1 MDKYLALFNY
11 LSSIKNNTIS
21 LFFSEIEKI
30 INAKLPISAYKYREW
45 WSNGENSG
53 HSQTFAWRDCG
64 WKVDKV
70 DFNNKK
76 VYFEK
81 KID

>member
-30 INAKLPISAYKYREW
+30 INAKLLISAYKYREW
-45 WSNGENSG
+45 WSNGENRG
-53 HSQTFAWRDCG
+53 HSQTFAWKDCG

-70 DFNNKK
+70 DFHNKK

-81 KID
+81 N

>member
-21 LFFSEIEKI
+21 LFFSVIEKI

-45 WSNGENSG
+45 
-53 HSQTFAWRDCG
+53 
-64 WKVDKV
+64 
-70 DFNNKK
+70 
-76 VYFEK
+76 
-81 KID
+81 

>member
-30 INAKLPISAYKYREW
+30 INIENGGRTEKIVGIPKLLLGEIVDGRLIKLILIIKKYILKR
-45 WSNGENSG
+45 
-53 HSQTFAWRDCG
+53 
-64 WKVDKV
+64 K
-70 DFNNKK
+70 
-76 VYFEK
+76 
-81 KID
+81 